1 MKSKIYSSEYMKS
14 SSKGQR
20 WIPAFAMIAFL
31 LAFPVAE
38 LILMG
43 KWNERS
49 YTQSQLSYLYSS
61 LWSSDFLTM
70 GAAVVAVT
78 AFFAAV
84 SGFWY
89 LYSPRKVDFYHS
101 LPVKRSTL
109 FLHRVLLAVLYYLVP
124 YVIMEFAAVC
134 IGAARGYYSLSIMK
148 KALILLVLHLLMY
161 LLVYFSTVLVI
172 ACTGTM
178 LMGAL
183 AWAGLFTYSI
193 VLAVMLQLSGH
204 LFFDTWYEGSYG
216 ILAAVRNLG
225 SPLMVIVSFID
236 RYSSGS
242 FGKQLLI
249 LILTLFIMAA
259 LSWMAF
265 CRRRSENTG
274 KALVYTWMEPVL
286 SALITIPSGLGIG
299 LIFYMIPEDSSKT
312 AWWIFGMI
320 LGTILVHGILEVIY
334 EMDFRRFFRRKVQ
347 LMIFGGVVA
356 ICALTMKMDL
366 LGYDSYFPAY
376 DNLQGVV
383 INVSN
388 LSYTEQLCNV
398 EKKENG
404 IYKIRYTATSDNSS
418 GLLDQPVMKSKALYN
433 SLKDIRLQNEK
444 GKKSG
449 RRMYVRYIN
458 KQGFSVCR
466 SYNVSSAQAQNL
478 MEALYDEQIWKEN
491 RYSFFQLDK
500 QYLKEVTGIFCD
512 GDIQTLFEKNAEKR
526 QALAEA
532 LRKDILENGG
542 QTVKDQPCAMLMFDY
557 AGIPSEGYMDEWG
570 MNVPAVQE
578 GESVS
583 TSVLV
588 YPAYKRTLVI
598 LEETG
603 YPLSMDKLSVEYIDV
618 YYFSSEAAGEDD
630 EAFSDTEPIS
640 DLEETDNGYKVRY
653 DKKEQLEALKK
664 CIRPSQLVNG
674 WTIWNADATMEVV
687 LEGQESTGGDSGLYM
702 TFAGEIPDFIRADAK
717 AAHVTEWEVND

>member
-70 GAAVVAVT
+70 GAAVAAVT

-101 LPVKRSTL
+101 LPVKRSAL

-124 YVIMEFAAVC
+124 YLIMEFAAVC

-193 VLAVMLQLSGH
+193 ILAVMLQLSGH

-320 LGTILVHGILEVIY
+320 L
-334 EMDFRRFFRRKVQ
+334 
-347 LMIFGGVVA
+347 
-356 ICALTMKMDL
+356 
-366 LGYDSYFPAY
+366 
-376 DNLQGVV
+376 QGVV

-398 EKKENG
+398 EKKEDG

-433 SLKDIRLQNEK
+433 SLEDIRLQNEK

-449 RRMYVRYIN
+449 RRVYVRYIN

-466 SYNVSSAQAQNL
+466 GYIVSSAQAQNL
-478 MEALYDEQIWKEN
+478 MEALYDEQTWKED

-500 QYLKEVTGIFCD
+500 QYLKEVTGTFCD

-578 GESVS
+578 GERVS

-588 YPAYKRTLVI
+588 YPAYKRTLAI

-603 YPLSMDKLSVEYIDV
+603 YPLSMDELSVEYIDV

-630 EAFSDTEPIS
+630 EVFSDIEPVS
-640 DLEETDNGYKVRY
+640 DLEETENGYKVRY

-674 WTIWNADATMEVV
+674 WTIWNADVTMEVV
-687 LEGQESTGGDSGLYM
+687 LEGQESTDGDSGLYM

>member
-1 MKSKIYSSEYMKS
+1 
-14 SSKGQR
+14 
-20 WIPAFAMIAFL
+20 
-31 LAFPVAE
+31 
-38 LILMG
+38 
-43 KWNERS
+43 
-49 YTQSQLSYLYSS
+49 
-61 LWSSDFLTM
+61 
-70 GAAVVAVT
+70 
-78 AFFAAV
+78 
-84 SGFWY
+84 
-89 LYSPRKVDFYHS
+89 
-101 LPVKRSTL
+101 
-109 FLHRVLLAVLYYLVP
+109 
-124 YVIMEFAAVC
+124 
-134 IGAARGYYSLSIMK
+134 
-148 KALILLVLHLLMY
+148 
-161 LLVYFSTVLVI
+161 
-172 ACTGTM
+172 
-178 LMGAL
+178 
-183 AWAGLFTYSI
+183 
-193 VLAVMLQLSGH
+193 
-204 LFFDTWYEGSYG
+204 
-216 ILAAVRNLG
+216 
-225 SPLMVIVSFID
+225 
-236 RYSSGS
+236 
-242 FGKQLLI
+242 
-249 LILTLFIMAA
+249 
-259 LSWMAF
+259 
-265 CRRRSENTG
+265 
-274 KALVYTWMEPVL
+274 
-286 SALITIPSGLGIG
+286 
-299 LIFYMIPEDSSKT
+299 
-312 AWWIFGMI
+312 MI

-557 AGIPSEGYMDEWG
+557 EGIPSEGYMDEWG

-588 YPAYKRTLVI
+588 YPAYKRTLAI

-640 DLEETDNGYKVRY
+640 DIEETDNGYKVRY

>member
-61 LWSSDFLTM
+61 LWNSDFLTM
-70 GAAVVAVT
+70 GAAVAAVT

-101 LPVKRSTL
+101 LPVKRSAL

-347 LMIFGGVVA
+347 LMILGGVVA

-466 SYNVSSAQAQNL
+466 GYIVSSAQAQNL
-478 MEALYDEQIWKEN
+478 MEALYDEQTWKED

-557 AGIPSEGYMDEWG
+557 TGIPSEGYMDEWG

-578 GESVS
+578 GENVS

-588 YPAYKRTLVI
+588 YPSYKRTLAI

-603 YPLSMDKLSVEYIDV
+603 YPLSMDELSVEYIDV

-664 CIRPSQLVNG
+664 MYPSITAGKRMDYLECRCHNG
-674 WTIWNADATMEVV
+674 
-687 LEGQESTGGDSGLYM
+687 SGSGRTREHRRGFRTLYD
-702 TFAGEIPDFIRADAK
+702 ICR
-717 AAHVTEWEVND
+717 

>member
-1 MKSKIYSSEYMKS
+1 
-14 SSKGQR
+14 
-20 WIPAFAMIAFL
+20 
-31 LAFPVAE
+31 
-38 LILMG
+38 
-43 KWNERS
+43 
-49 YTQSQLSYLYSS
+49 
-61 LWSSDFLTM
+61 
-70 GAAVVAVT
+70 
-78 AFFAAV
+78 
-84 SGFWY
+84 
-89 LYSPRKVDFYHS
+89 
-101 LPVKRSTL
+101 
-109 FLHRVLLAVLYYLVP
+109 
-124 YVIMEFAAVC
+124 
-134 IGAARGYYSLSIMK
+134 
-148 KALILLVLHLLMY
+148 
-161 LLVYFSTVLVI
+161 
-172 ACTGTM
+172 
-178 LMGAL
+178 
-183 AWAGLFTYSI
+183 
-193 VLAVMLQLSGH
+193 
-204 LFFDTWYEGSYG
+204 
-216 ILAAVRNLG
+216 
-225 SPLMVIVSFID
+225 
-236 RYSSGS
+236 
-242 FGKQLLI
+242 
-249 LILTLFIMAA
+249 
-259 LSWMAF
+259 
-265 CRRRSENTG
+265 
-274 KALVYTWMEPVL
+274 
-286 SALITIPSGLGIG
+286 
-299 LIFYMIPEDSSKT
+299 
-312 AWWIFGMI
+312 MI

-347 LMIFGGVVA
+347 LMILGGVVA

-388 LSYTEQLCNV
+388 LSYAEQLCNV

-433 SLKDIRLQNEK
+433 SLMDIRLQNEK

-466 SYNVSSAQAQNL
+466 GYIVSSAQAQNL
-478 MEALYDEQIWKEN
+478 MEALYDEQTWKED

-512 GDIQTLFEKNAEKR
+512 GDIHSLFEKNAEKR

-578 GESVS
+578 GERVS

-588 YPAYKRTLVI
+588 YPAYKRTLAI

-603 YPLSMDKLSVEYIDV
+603 YPLSMDELSVEYIDV

-630 EAFSDTEPIS
+630 EAFSDTEPLS
-640 DLEETDNGYKVRY
+640 DLEETENGYKVRY

>member
-70 GAAVVAVT
+70 GAAVAAVT
-78 AFFAAV
+78 AFLAAV

-101 LPVKRSTL
+101 LPVKRSAL

-183 AWAGLFTYSI
+183 AWVGLFTYSI

-259 LSWMAF
+259 LSWM
-265 CRRRSENTG
+265 
-274 KALVYTWMEPVL
+274 
-286 SALITIPSGLGIG
+286 
-299 LIFYMIPEDSSKT
+299 D
-312 AWWIFGMI
+312 
-320 LGTILVHGILEVIY
+320 GILQTKVREYRKSSGIY
-334 EMDFRRFFRRKVQ
+334 LDGAGLKCPAHNTIRTGDRS
-347 LMIFGGVVA
+347 
-356 ICALTMKMDL
+356 DL
-366 LGYDSYFPAY
+366 LYDSGRFI
-376 DNLQGVV
+376 Q
-383 INVSN
+383 
-388 LSYTEQLCNV
+388 
-398 EKKENG
+398 
-404 IYKIRYTATSDNSS
+404 NSMVDLRNDTGNDPGPWNS
-418 GLLDQPVMKSKALYN
+418 G
-433 SLKDIRLQNEK
+433 
-444 GKKSG
+444 
-449 RRMYVRYIN
+449 
-458 KQGFSVCR
+458 
-466 SYNVSSAQAQNL
+466 
-478 MEALYDEQIWKEN
+478 
-491 RYSFFQLDK
+491 
-500 QYLKEVTGIFCD
+500 
-512 GDIQTLFEKNAEKR
+512 
-526 QALAEA
+526 
-532 LRKDILENGG
+532 
-542 QTVKDQPCAMLMFDY
+542 
-557 AGIPSEGYMDEWG
+557 
-570 MNVPAVQE
+570 
-578 GESVS
+578 
-583 TSVLV
+583 
-588 YPAYKRTLVI
+588 
-598 LEETG
+598 
-603 YPLSMDKLSVEYIDV
+603 
-618 YYFSSEAAGEDD
+618 
-630 EAFSDTEPIS
+630 S
-640 DLEETDNGYKVRY
+640 DL
-653 DKKEQLEALKK
+653 
-664 CIRPSQLVNG
+664 
-674 WTIWNADATMEVV
+674 
-687 LEGQESTGGDSGLYM
+687 
-702 TFAGEIPDFIRADAK
+702 
-717 AAHVTEWEVND
+717 

>member
-70 GAAVVAVT
+70 GAAVAAVT
-78 AFFAAV
+78 AFLAAV

-101 LPVKRSTL
+101 LPVKRSAL

-286 SALITIPSGLGIG
+286 SALLTIPSGLGIG

-347 LMIFGGVVA
+347 LMILGGVVA
-356 ICALTMKMDL
+356 IC
-366 LGYDSYFPAY
+366 
-376 DNLQGVV
+376 
-383 INVSN
+383 
-388 LSYTEQLCNV
+388 
-398 EKKENG
+398 
-404 IYKIRYTATSDNSS
+404 R
-418 GLLDQPVMKSKALYN
+418 
-433 SLKDIRLQNEK
+433 
-444 GKKSG
+444 
-449 RRMYVRYIN
+449 
-458 KQGFSVCR
+458 
-466 SYNVSSAQAQNL
+466 
-478 MEALYDEQIWKEN
+478 
-491 RYSFFQLDK
+491 
-500 QYLKEVTGIFCD
+500 
-512 GDIQTLFEKNAEKR
+512 
-526 QALAEA
+526 
-532 LRKDILENGG
+532 
-542 QTVKDQPCAMLMFDY
+542 
-557 AGIPSEGYMDEWG
+557 
-570 MNVPAVQE
+570 
-578 GESVS
+578 
-583 TSVLV
+583 
-588 YPAYKRTLVI
+588 
-598 LEETG
+598 
-603 YPLSMDKLSVEYIDV
+603 
-618 YYFSSEAAGEDD
+618 
-630 EAFSDTEPIS
+630 
-640 DLEETDNGYKVRY
+640 
-653 DKKEQLEALKK
+653 
-664 CIRPSQLVNG
+664 
-674 WTIWNADATMEVV
+674 
-687 LEGQESTGGDSGLYM
+687 
-702 TFAGEIPDFIRADAK
+702 
-717 AAHVTEWEVND
+717 